1 MLLKQSRICLWKKQ
15 DNRENLIQNSLE
27 TILHYLI
34 LYSIINNGIKS
45 KDYDSIRRE
54 ILLVLDISIILIQMF
69 GFQYLPLLTS
79 LEKAKLLIRRD
90 NSNNYSVLK
99 GKLRL
104 IRNDVDGTQPIDI
117 KYPRDYCM
125 MMQLCDFWICPDFSK
140 NDSRWIIQYI
150 TIE

>member
-1 MLLKQSRICLWKKQ
+1 
-15 DNRENLIQNSLE
+15 
-27 TILHYLI
+27 
-34 LYSIINNGIKS
+34 
-45 KDYDSIRRE
+45 
-54 ILLVLDISIILIQMF
+54 MF

-125 MMQLCDFWICPDFSK
+125 MM
-140 NDSRWIIQYI
+140 
-150 TIE
+150 